1 MPKAVTQVVF
11 IQAFVQSNRHGIEIT
26 PGEPAVALVEHMTKL
41 SNLQFA
47 GIQSYAGFAAHVNGF
62 EARKKASEEAKCN
75 VCHFGNSKKN
85 KNDYGKAL
93 GELLKKDNYKEDRV
107 KAEPEAVKKELE
119 EAFKKVEA
127 AKSKGGDTF
136 GDRLKAGKLPG
147 SPE

>member
-1 MPKAVTQVVF
+1 MKNVCCGLFACV
-11 IQAFVQSNRHGIEIT
+11 
-26 PGEPAVALVEHMTKL
+26 VALAAT
-41 SNLQFA
+41 SSAFA
-47 GIQSYAGFAAHVNGF
+47 TPVFKKAFDEQYGKN
-62 EARKKASEEAKCN
+62 EAIKKASEEAKCN

-93 GELLKKDNYKEDRV
+93 SELLKKDNYKEDRV
-107 KAEPEAVKKELE
+107 KAEPEAVKKELD

>member
-1 MPKAVTQVVF
+1 MKNVCFAVLACVIACSLTGSAFATPVFKKAF
-11 IQAFVQSNRHGIEIT
+11 DENYG
-26 PGEPAVALVEHMTKL
+26 K
-41 SNLQFA
+41 N
-47 GIQSYAGFAAHVNGF
+47 
-62 EARKKASEEAKCN
+62 EAIKKASEEAKCN

-93 GELLKKDNYKEDRV
+93 GELLKKDKYKEDRV
-107 KAEPEAVKKELE
+107 KAEPEAVKKEIE

>member
-1 MPKAVTQVVF
+1 MKNVCCGLFACV
-11 IQAFVQSNRHGIEIT
+11 
-26 PGEPAVALVEHMTKL
+26 VALAAT
-41 SNLQFA
+41 SSA
-47 GIQSYAGFAAHVNGF
+47 YATPVFKKAFDEQYGKN
-62 EARKKASEEAKCN
+62 ETIKKASEEAKCN

-93 GELLKKDNYKEDRV
+93 SELLKKDNYKEDRV